1 MDILISMYICIY
13 INTCTHTYI
22 YMYMCVHIHIFIYVF
37 EYLHVFMHEYI
48 NLHESTY
55 ILHKAK
61 MKEYATSVS
70 KEI

>member
-1 MDILISMYICIY
+1 
-13 INTCTHTYI
+13 
-22 YMYMCVHIHIFIYVF
+22 MCVHIHIFIYVF